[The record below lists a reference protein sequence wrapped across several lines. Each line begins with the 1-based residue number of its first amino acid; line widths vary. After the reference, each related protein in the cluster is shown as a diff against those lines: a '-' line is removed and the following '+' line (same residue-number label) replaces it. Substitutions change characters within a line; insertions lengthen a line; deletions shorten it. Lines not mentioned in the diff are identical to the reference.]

1 MYGFIYITTNHVN
14 GKKYIGQKKYD
25 KNGKWKKYLGSG
37 IALKNAIIKYGIENF
52 SKEIIEECE
61 TKELLDEREIYW
73 ITFYNASKDDL
84 FYNIASGGDGGN
96 VVLGYTEE
104 EYIAFQNKR
113 LKAVNLGRKQ
123 GEESGVS
130 KLTEKQVLDI
140 IERLKNNDFHPDI
153 ARDYNVSTCTIDD
166 IRCHK
171 TWKYLTKDIVFDD
184 VSTRTRKIGKSVD
197 VYDLNGF
204 FIGVYKNARDVNEK
218 LGIPFRNV
226 SQVCNGQK
234 RQSHGYI
241 CRFHDEPF
249 DKYSTVRKNGKIS
262 AVR

>member
-25 KNGKWKKYLGSG
+25 RNGKWKKYLGSG

-140 IERLKNNDFHPDI
+140 IERLISSIDSPQRLVLSNMLSFNS
-153 ARDYNVSTCTIDD
+153 VSLSIM
-166 IRCHK
+166 
-171 TWKYLTKDIVFDD
+171 L
-184 VSTRTRKIGKSVD
+184 STSII
-197 VYDLNGF
+197 LF
-204 FIGVYKNARDVNEK
+204 FII
-218 LGIPFRNV
+218 LP
-226 SQVCNGQK
+226 
-234 RQSHGYI
+234 
-241 CRFHDEPF
+241 
-249 DKYSTVRKNGKIS
+249 S
-262 AVR
+262 ATITANR